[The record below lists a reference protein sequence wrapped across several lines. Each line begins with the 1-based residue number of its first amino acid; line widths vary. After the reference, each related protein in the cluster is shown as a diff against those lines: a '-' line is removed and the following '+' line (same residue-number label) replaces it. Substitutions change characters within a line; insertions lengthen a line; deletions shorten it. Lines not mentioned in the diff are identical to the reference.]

1 MPLPGNSA
9 AMIQTRKKILFL
21 VPSFAAGVG
30 GAERVIAILLRHLD
44 HSRFECHL
52 ALVGEGR
59 AFLEDVPREVTV
71 HHLGVSRMRYCVPA
85 IVKLSRQLKPD
96 TILSTV
102 VFLNVMLM
110 LARPFLPG
118 RPRIVLR
125 EASLPSAFLS
135 QVARNP
141 RILKWMYGHLY
152 PRADQI
158 ICLCDAAINDMVEHL
173 GVSSDKLVRIYN
185 PVDVETVRRL
195 AEDAGSPYTGPG
207 PHIMAMG
214 RLQHE
219 KAYDVLLRA
228 FSSVLKALPQVKLTI
243 LGEGPLEAQL
253 KRQTLE
259 LGIDQVVAFPGF
271 QKNPWP
277 YMKHADLFVL
287 ASRFEG
293 MPNALLEALALE
305 TPVVAT
311 DCPGGVREIQKSVRE
326 IVLVPPENDV
336 ALAAAIVAA
345 LTKPVSGRPSSQ
357 QAAESLSDF
366 DLQKVVRE
374 YSQLL

>member
-1 MPLPGNSA
+1 
-9 AMIQTRKKILFL
+9 MIPSRKKVLFL

-85 IVKLSRQLKPD
+85 IVKLSWKVKPD

-102 VFLNVMLM
+102 IFLNVMLM
-110 LARPFLPG
+110 LAKPFLPG

-125 EASLPSAFLS
+125 EASLPSAFLT

-141 RILKWMYGHLY
+141 RILKWMYCRLY
-152 PRADQI
+152 PKADQI
-158 ICLCDAAINDMVEHL
+158 ICLCDAAINDMVEYL
-173 GVSSDKLVRIYN
+173 GISRDKLVRIYN
-185 PVDVETVRRL
+185 PVDVEMLRRL
-195 AEDAGSPYTGPG
+195 AEDAESPYADPG
-207 PHIMAMG
+207 PHVMAMG
-214 RLQHE
+214 RLQRE

-228 FSSVLKALPQVKLTI
+228 FSSVLKTFPQAKLTI

-253 KRQTLE
+253 KKQAVE
-259 LGIDQVVAFPGF
+259 LGIDRVVAFPGF

-277 YMKHADLFVL
+277 YVKHADLFVL
-287 ASRFEG
+287 GSRFEG
-293 MPNALLEALALE
+293 LPNALLEALALGA
-305 TPVVAT
+305 PVIAT
-311 DCPGGVREIQKSVRE
+311 DCPGGVREIQKSARE
-326 IVLVPPENDV
+326 IVLVPPEDDV

-345 LTKPVSGRPSSQ
+345 LSKPVSGRSSAR

>member
-1 MPLPGNSA
+1 
-9 AMIQTRKKILFL
+9 MIPSRKKVLFL

-44 HSRFECHL
+44 HSRFDCHL

-85 IVKLSRQLKPD
+85 IVKLSWQVKPD

-110 LARPFLPG
+110 LAKPFLPG

-125 EASLPSAFLS
+125 EASIPSAFLT

-141 RILKWMYGHLY
+141 RILKWMYRRLY
-152 PRADQI
+152 PKADQI

-173 GVSSDKLVRIYN
+173 GISRDKLVRIYN
-185 PVDVETVRRL
+185 PVDVEMLRRL
-195 AEDAGSPYTGPG
+195 AEGDKTPYTTPG
-207 PHIMAMG
+207 PHVMAMG
-214 RLQHE
+214 RLQRE

-228 FSSVLKALPQVKLTI
+228 FSSVLKALPQAKLTI

-253 KRQTLE
+253 KKQAVE
-259 LGIDQVVAFPGF
+259 LGIECAVAFPGF

-287 ASRFEG
+287 GSRFEG
-293 MPNALLEALALE
+293 LPNALLEALALG
-305 TPVVAT
+305 TSVVAT
-311 DCPGGVREIQKSVRE
+311 DCPGGVREIQKSARE
-326 IVLVPPENDV
+326 IVLVPPEED
-336 ALAAAIVAA
+336 ASLAAAIVAT
-345 LTKPVSGRPSSQ
+345 LSKPKTKRPSSRQ
-357 QAAESLSDF
+357 VAESLSDF

-374 YSQLL
+374 YCRLL

>member
-1 MPLPGNSA
+1 
-9 AMIQTRKKILFL
+9 MIPIRKKVLFL

-85 IVKLSRQLKPD
+85 VVGLIRHLRPD

-102 VFLNVMLM
+102 IYLNAMLM
-110 LARPFLPG
+110 LARPFLSG
-118 RPRIVLR
+118 RPRILLR
-125 EASLPSAFLS
+125 EASLPSAFLA
-135 QVARNP
+135 QGARYP
-141 RILKWMYGHLY
+141 RILKWMYRRLY

-158 ICLCDAAINDMVEHL
+158 ICLCDAAIDDMVEHL
-173 GVSSDKLVRIYN
+173 EISRDKLVRIYN
-185 PVDVETVRRL
+185 PVDVEMVRRL
-195 AEDAGSPYTGPG
+195 ADDAESPYTGPG
-207 PHIMAMG
+207 PQVMAMG
-214 RLQHE
+214 RLQNE
-219 KAYDVLLRA
+219 KAYDILLRA
-228 FSSVLKALPQVKLTI
+228 FSSVLKALPQAKLTI

-253 KRQTLE
+253 KKQAVD

-271 QKNPWP
+271 QQNPWP
-277 YMKHADLFVL
+277 YMKHAGLFVM

-293 MPNALLEALALE
+293 LPNALLEALALGV
-305 TPVVAT
+305 PVVAT
-311 DCPGGVREIQKSVRE
+311 DCPGGVREIQKSARE
-326 IVLVPPENDV
+326 IVLVPPEDHV

-345 LTKPVSGRPSSQ
+345 LSKPVSGRSSAW
-357 QAAESLSDF
+357 QAVESLSDF

>member
-1 MPLPGNSA
+1 
-9 AMIQTRKKILFL
+9 MIPSRKKVLFL

-59 AFLEDVPREVTV
+59 AFLEDVPLDVTV

-102 VFLNVMLM
+102 VFLNVILM

-125 EASLPSAFLS
+125 EASLPSAFLT
-135 QVARNP
+135 QVAQNP
-141 RILKWMYGHLY
+141 RILKWMYRRLY
-152 PRADQI
+152 PKADQI
-158 ICLCDAAINDMVEHL
+158 ICLCDAAILDMVEHL
-173 GVSSDKLVRIYN
+173 GIRRDKLVRIYN

-195 AEDAGSPYTGPG
+195 AESTKMPYRGPG
-207 PHIMAMG
+207 PHVMAMG

-228 FSSVLKALPQVKLTI
+228 FASVLNALPQAKLTI
-243 LGEGPLEAQL
+243 LGEGPLEALL
-253 KRQTLE
+253 KKQALE
-259 LGIDQVVAFPGF
+259 LGIDQAVAFPGF

-293 MPNALLEALALE
+293 MPNALLEALALG

-311 DCPGGVREIQKSVRE
+311 DCPGGVREIHKSARE
-326 IVLVPPENDV
+326 IVLVPPEDHV

-345 LTKPVSGRPSSQ
+345 LSKPVSGRSSAQ

-366 DLQKVVRE
+366 DLQTVVRE